1 MYVSIIQSPSF
12 SYEHKKI
19 ILFKMFKWL
28 ISSIAVHGVAES
40 DTIDQLNWTEL
51 ISIIDDGDISNY
63 PSLSAYSMPGA
74 KPKDEYMLS
83 QLSLSTTL

>member
-1 MYVSIIQSPSF
+1 MYVSIIKSPSF

-40 DTIDQLNWTEL
+40 DTIDQLN
-51 ISIIDDGDISNY
+51 
-63 PSLSAYSMPGA
+63 
-74 KPKDEYMLS
+74 
-83 QLSLSTTL
+83 